1 MSGDDEW
8 MGGGMVRTFSSSVS
22 LERTS
27 LTSTE
32 AILARGAGEVEGVV
46 FNEARQLDWGE
57 LGRESGD
64 LGRG

>member
-1 MSGDDEW
+1 
-8 MGGGMVRTFSSSVS
+8 MVRTFSSSVS